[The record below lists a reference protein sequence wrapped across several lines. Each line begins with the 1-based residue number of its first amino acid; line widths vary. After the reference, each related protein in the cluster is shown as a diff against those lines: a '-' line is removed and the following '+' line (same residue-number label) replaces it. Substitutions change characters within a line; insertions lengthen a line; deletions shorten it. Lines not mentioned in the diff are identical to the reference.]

1 MKNITVSISDT
12 AYLRARVWAAE
23 RETSISAVVAYL
35 LETLPKITRA
45 NAHYPQRTETPPATS
60 GNPPSRSPAPSLP
73 CSPAPCPTPSPSPS
87 PLPPPPLQ

>member
-35 LETLPKITRA
+35 LETLPQIKRA
-45 NAHYPQRTETPPATS
+45 NAHYPLRSETPPAS
-60 GNPPSRSPAPSLP
+60 N
-73 CSPAPCPTPSPSPS
+73 
-87 PLPPPPLQ
+87 